1 MAQNSITPK
10 RSATRKEEAFNVDK
24 LASQLK
30 SFATEID
37 KANARLVYYTIREVI
52 KKPPEQRHLSAVDD
66 FADMPSIAEE
76 PGSAGEGSL
85 RIQFKLHVGSDKP
98 SRKKNLWFP
107 MTFIKPTKERVPR
120 YRFHHVE
127 ITRNILTP
135 NTQLRFIPF
144 LRDLDVTEEARYYQW
159 IEELRDMDKTD
170 GMDTLA
176 LDPAQAKAKRIARDE
191 YAATLH
197 AYLEYWIE
205 KLGLEHCNRSAL
217 IRYMASQTTD
227 DDNTITPQQKST
239 LLDSDI
245 GSNSSPRSHAAA
257 KAFTEAFDRVFGRR
271 ATLRDV
277 LFLDEAVEALLINRK
292 VKEPLNPQN
301 PRDEELLRDV
311 EQDLATYALFNCLIC
326 FGHDCEHGSMYDD
339 DNTNSRFSISNL
351 GRMAPLVRKRWTEQ
365 TKTNPIKSP
374 GSAKVNLCKNQ
385 CFQGPHP
392 TEPVPRDW
400 KTDEIK
406 CLKSMFA
413 TLGKTSVRPE
423 CAVATILG
431 RKCWDVRD
439 KLVALN
445 LSLPYTP
452 PPPEQPKVKN
462 VAWYDRNKKMLM
474 ADWAEQTI
482 SHDFQKRVILDP
494 CHHEG
499 PCSIANKCPCVEGKL
514 LCERFCQCSPDC
526 CPYKF
531 TGCACHSTGKTCIER
546 QKEGKPCICIQLNRE
561 CDPVLCTGCGAAERA
576 NQLNAHDDA
585 LHATGCQN
593 VAMQRGVSK
602 AVLMGQSQLDGCG
615 YGLFTAEDI
624 GQDEFIIEYTG
635 ELINANEG
643 VRREARRGNVFDE
656 ASNTSY
662 LFTLLDTEGIWVDA
676 AIYGNLSRYINHAG
690 DGDKRGANIT
700 PKIVY
705 VNGEFRI
712 RFTAMR
718 DIKTGEELFF
728 NYGDNFPNLTKKLL
742 EDKDAEAA
750 GRRKPGP
757 KRKPGRPPS
766 KTTSAKNKNKE
777 VEFASPGNKRGRPRG
792 SGKGNAT
799 KKAPTPRDVGETD
812 EMDWEASAVDD
823 DEQEEAGTSTH
834 FSPSG
839 GPGKRGGR
847 IPPSREDED
856 DDYDEYRPEVTDS
869 QEDMEAYT
877 LARDRRRRKARPSQ
891 NLQHF
896 LSGEYNDD
904 LRAAVGASSSDLK
917 KVPRKPAGQA
927 TAPPKDKEKRVSRRG
942 GARPGAGRKPKNP
955 KPVASAPVESEGS
968 ALSEEEEV
976 ADSYAVADEE
986 VEDSDDVPL
995 VETGRGYTL
1004 RTRKRKAGE
1013 DGAEEEEEGL
1023 REDHGD
1029 VSELVRNDGSEEDD
1043 EDEDEDV
1050 IDRSRRKRQKPA
1062 RYRADD

>member
-1 MAQNSITPK
+1 MAPHASPASRSRWNSADQTVLTITPK
-10 RSATRKEEAFNVDK
+10 RSSARKEEAFDVDK
-24 LASQLK
+24 ITSQLK
-30 SFATEID
+30 TFATEID
-37 KANARLVYYTIREVI
+37 KTHSRLVQFTLREII
-52 KKPPEQRHLSAVDD
+52 KKPPEQRHQSASDD

-76 PGSAGEGSL
+76 PGSTSEGAL
-85 RIQFKLHVGSDKP
+85 RIQFKLHVGSDKHP
-98 SRKKNLWFP
+98 RKKNLWFP
-107 MTFIKPTKERVPR
+107 MTFIKPTKQRVPK

-127 ITRNILTP
+127 ISRNISTP

-144 LRDLDVTEEARYYQW
+144 LRDLDGTEEARYYQW

-197 AYLEYWIE
+197 AYLEHWIE

-217 IRYMASQTTD
+217 IRYMASQATD

-277 LFLDEAVEALLINRK
+277 LLLDEAVEALIQNKK
-292 VKEPLNPQN
+292 VKEPLNSQN
-301 PRDEELLRDV
+301 LRDEELLRDV
-311 EQDLATYALFNCLIC
+311 EQELATYALFNCLIC

-351 GRMAPLVRKRWTEQ
+351 GRLAPLVRKRWTEQ
-365 TKTNPIKSP
+365 TKNNPIKSP
-374 GSAKVNLCKNQ
+374 GNAAVTLCKNE

-392 TEPVPRDW
+392 TAPAPPDW
-400 KTDEIK
+400 KPEEVK

-439 KLVALN
+439 KIVALG

-452 PPPEQPKVKN
+452 QPPEQPKAKN
-462 VAWYDRNKKMLM
+462 VAWYDRGKKMLM
-474 ADWAEQTI
+474 ADWGEQTI
-482 SHDFQKRVILDP
+482 SHDYQKRLIIDP

-499 PCSIANKCPCVEGKL
+499 PCTAANKCPCVLGKL

-531 TGCACHSTGKTCIER
+531 TGCACHSTGKTCVER
-546 QKEGKPCICIQLNRE
+546 QKEGKPCICRQLNRE

-593 VAMQRGVSK
+593 VAMQRGISK
-602 AVLMGQSQLDGCG
+602 AVVMGQSQLDGCG

-624 GQDEFIIEYTG
+624 SQDEFIIEYTG

-690 DGDKRGANIT
+690 DEDKRGANIT

-766 KTTSAKNKNKE
+766 KTTVAKNKQKE
-777 VEFASPGNKRGRPRG
+777 SDFA
-792 SGKGNAT
+792 
-799 KKAPTPRDVGETD
+799 
-812 EMDWEASAVDD
+812 
-823 DEQEEAGTSTH
+823 
-834 FSPSG
+834 G
-839 GPGKRGGR
+839 GPRKRGGGGGGGHPG
-847 IPPSREDED
+847 IPPLPEDDD
-856 DDYDEYRPEVTDS
+856 DDYDEYRPE
-869 QEDMEAYT
+869 
-877 LARDRRRRKARPSQ
+877 
-891 NLQHF
+891 
-896 LSGEYNDD
+896 
-904 LRAAVGASSSDLK
+904 
-917 KVPRKPAGQA
+917 
-927 TAPPKDKEKRVSRRG
+927 RVSRRG

-955 KPVASAPVESEGS
+955 KPAASAPANEESEES
-968 ALSEEEEV
+968 ALSEVE
-976 ADSYAVADEE
+976 DSYVLGDEDDD
-986 VEDSDDVPL
+986 VDDSDDVPL

-1004 RTRKRKAGE
+1004 RTRKRKLGE
-1013 DGAEEEEEGL
+1013 DREEEEGML
-1023 REDHGD
+1023 GRDYGD
-1029 VSELVRNDGSEEDD
+1029 VSELGRNDDSGEEEGDD

-1050 IDRSRRKRQKPA
+1050 VDRARRKRQKPA
-1062 RYRADD
+1062 RYRADE